1 MGGSCLTL
9 HTQDELRNLLET
21 ARTIAVVGHSD
32 KPFRTS
38 YRIASYLR
46 EVGYEVYPVNPALT
60 EIDGQKVYPDL
71 ASVPVPIDI
80 VDVFRRSEHLDDIV
94 KEAIQVGAKAVWAQ
108 VGVEDAQA
116 AATAEA
122 AKLPMVMDRCIM
134 VDHRSLLGDK

>member
-1 MGGSCLTL
+1 MTL

-46 EVGYEVYPVNPALT
+46 EVGYEVYPVNPELT

-80 VDVFRRSEHLDDIV
+80 VDVFRRSEYLHDIV

>member
-1 MGGSCLTL
+1 LTL

-122 AKLPMVMDRCIM
+122 AKLPKEMDRCNM
-134 VDHRSLLGDK
+134 VDHRSKLGDK

>member
-1 MGGSCLTL
+1 MTL

-21 ARTIAVVGHSD
+21 ARTVAVVGHSD

>member
-60 EIDGQKVYPDL
+60 DIDGQKVYPDL

>member
-1 MGGSCLTL
+1 MGGSCSTL

-108 VGVEDAQA
+108 VGVEDAHA

-122 AKLPMVMDRCIM
+122 AKLPIVMDRCIM

>member
-1 MGGSCLTL
+1 MTL
-9 HTQDELRNLLET
+9 HTQDELRNLLQN

-32 KPFRTS
+32 KPYRTS

-46 EVGYEVYPVNPALT
+46 EAGYEVYAVNPAIT
-60 EIDGQKVYPDL
+60 EVDGQPVYPDL

-80 VDVFRRSEHLDDIV
+80 VDVFRRSEYLQGVVED
-94 KEAIQVGAKAVWAQ
+94 AIQVGAKAVWAQ

-122 AKLPMVMDRCIM
+122 AGLPIVMDRCIM
-134 VDHRSLLGDK
+134 VDHRSLLG

>member
-1 MGGSCLTL
+1 MGGSCSTL

>member
-21 ARTIAVVGHSD
+21 ARTVAVVGHSD